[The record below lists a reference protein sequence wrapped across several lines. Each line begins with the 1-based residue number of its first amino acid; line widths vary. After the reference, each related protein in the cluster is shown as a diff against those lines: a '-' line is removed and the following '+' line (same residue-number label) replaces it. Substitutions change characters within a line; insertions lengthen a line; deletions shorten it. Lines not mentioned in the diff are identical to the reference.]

1 MRYKL
6 REHGPSPDPRA
17 SILHAL
23 VEWSGLSIDVST
35 VSNLHHG
42 HRLSTVIHF
51 KEDSEVTL
59 PKSISVPA
67 GEFLTPLRSR
77 FLGEVLDSAD
87 DATSVLGLEILQFL
101 YRRRFDP
108 EIIVCHGASGL

>member
-1 MRYKL
+1 MDDRAWGPMRL
-6 REHGPSPDPRA
+6 PP
-17 SILHAL
+17 
-23 VEWSGLSIDVST
+23 LSVDIAT

-42 HRLSTVIHF
+42 HRLSTVINF
-51 KEDSEVTL
+51 EKNSEVTL

-67 GEFLTPLRSR
+67 GEFFAPLRPR
-77 FLGEVLDSAD
+77 FLGKILNLAD
-87 DATSVLGLEILQFL
+87 DATSIPFLEVLQLL

>member
-1 MRYKL
+1 M
-6 REHGPSPDPRA
+6 
-17 SILHAL
+17 
-23 VEWSGLSIDVST
+23 EWPGLSVDVPT

-42 HRLSTVIHF
+42 HRLCTIFHF
-51 KEDSEVTL
+51 KKDSEVTL

-67 GEFLTPLRSR
+67 GKFFTPPRSR

-87 DATSVLGLEILQFL
+87 DATSVLCLEILQFL